1 MKSTLRLKFIMLYI
15 IFGFLSIFTVS
26 LLSNQLLL
34 NKLEQDSSQ
43 NMYRI
48 ANQTATSYLPSYFSN
63 DLSAWSVHSQLQAMQ
78 LYLNASVWF
87 VKTDG
92 TLITSA
98 PLDGIE
104 APEQILEFDLP
115 RLETISLSPEIIMDT
130 LRKMYHC
137 HGTCH
142 PGFFRAG
149 LSFDPS
155 SDRKP
160 EADMPFSDPA
170 GIHYDGRDLSAVLSL
185 SDWV

>member
-98 PLDGIE
+98 PLDG
-104 APEQILEFDLP
+104 
-115 RLETISLSPEIIMDT
+115 SPGTDPGIRPCRDWKQSVY
-130 LRKMYHC
+130 LRK
-137 HGTCH
+137 
-142 PGFFRAG
+142 
-149 LSFDPS
+149 LSW
-155 SDRKP
+155 
-160 EADMPFSDPA
+160 
-170 GIHYDGRDLSAVLSL
+170 IL
-185 SDWV
+185 

>member
-26 LLSNQLLL
+26 LLSIQLLL

-87 VKTDG
+87 VWNST
-92 TLITSA
+92 
-98 PLDGIE
+98 
-104 APEQILEFDLP
+104 LP

-130 LRKMYHC
+130 LRKM
-137 HGTCH
+137 
-142 PGFFRAG
+142 
-149 LSFDPS
+149 
-155 SDRKP
+155 
-160 EADMPFSDPA
+160 
-170 GIHYDGRDLSAVLSL
+170 
-185 SDWV
+185 

>member
-87 VKTDG
+87 GQNRRHTDYFCPSGWNRSPG
-92 TLITSA
+92 TD
-98 PLDGIE
+98 PGIR
-104 APEQILEFDLP
+104 PCRDWKQ
-115 RLETISLSPEIIMDT
+115 SVY
-130 LRKMYHC
+130 LRK
-137 HGTCH
+137 
-142 PGFFRAG
+142 
-149 LSFDPS
+149 LSW
-155 SDRKP
+155 
-160 EADMPFSDPA
+160 
-170 GIHYDGRDLSAVLSL
+170 IL
-185 SDWV
+185 

>member
-92 TLITSA
+92 TLILL
-98 PLDGIE
+98 PLWME
-104 APEQILEFDLP
+104 PKPRNRSWNSTLP
-115 RLETISLSPEIIMDT
+115 RSETISLSPEIIMDT
-130 LRKMYHC
+130 LRKM
-137 HGTCH
+137 
-142 PGFFRAG
+142 
-149 LSFDPS
+149 
-155 SDRKP
+155 
-160 EADMPFSDPA
+160 
-170 GIHYDGRDLSAVLSL
+170 
-185 SDWV
+185 